1 MNSPL
6 TPLLRREGIHGPNYA
21 NIYMLPLLL
30 AREGGRGD
38 EFLSFINMGS
48 VRRLTKYDYAATEE
62 LGNFK

>member
-1 MNSPL
+1 MILHYSIMTVRL
-6 TPLLRREGIHGPNYA
+6 KIKSYLRD
-21 NIYMLPLLL
+21 MLPLLF